1 VLVLAL
7 LAAISP
13 LATGMYL
20 AAFPA
25 MADDLSTDA
34 AAVQLTM
41 TTFLAGLALG
51 QLLLG
56 PISDRTGRRAPLLV
70 GTATC
75 VVASALCAV
84 APTVGVLIAARFVQG
99 FAGAAGIV
107 LGRAIVTDRVR
118 GSATARTFSVLMTLG
133 ALAPVL
139 APLLGGALLGP
150 VGWRGVFAVL
160 TGLAVVM
167 LLGALVLLPESL
179 PPARRTGR
187 RAHGGTRASA
197 VLTDREYLGH
207 AAAFVFSYGTLLA
220 YVSASPFVLQVLFGL
235 SPGWYSVVFAA
246 NACGLTI
253 ASFANARLVGRF
265 GARRLL
271 GIGLGWQ
278 LCTVGTLLVLTLT
291 GALGLPAV
299 LVLLWSSV
307 TSLGLV
313 MGNATSLALART
325 PDGAGTGS
333 AVLGAAQFALAA
345 AVAPLVGLGG
355 DDTAV
360 PMAIAMVATAAVAA
374 VAEWRTRRSVPPRG
388 AQPRRKA
395 RIVETTRRWSSSW
408 GRPDTATVPTGPTER
423 TTTGTHPPAAA

>member
-1 VLVLAL
+1 MVLAL

-34 AAVQLTM
+34 ASVQLTM
-41 TTFLAGLALG
+41 TTFLAGLAAG
-51 QLLLG
+51 QLVLG
-56 PISDRTGRRAPLLV
+56 PISDRIGRRTPLLA

-75 VVASALCAV
+75 VLASALCAV
-84 APTVGVLIAARFVQG
+84 APTIGVLIAARFVQG

-107 LGRAIVTDRVR
+107 LGRAIVADRVR
-118 GSATARTFSVLMTLG
+118 GSAAARTFSVLMTLG
-133 ALAPVL
+133 ALAPVV

-160 TGLAVVM
+160 TGLTVLM
-167 LLGALVLLPESL
+167 LLGAFFLLPESL
-179 PPARRTGR
+179 PWARRAGR
-187 RAHGGTRASA
+187 RADGTARA
-197 VLTDREYLGH
+197 VLTDRDYLGH
-207 AAAFVFSYGTLLA
+207 AVAFVFSYGTLLA
-220 YVSASPFVLQVLFGL
+220 YVSASPFVLQVVFGL

-246 NACGLTI
+246 NACGLTV
-253 ASFANARLVGRF
+253 ASLANARLVGRF

-278 LCTVGTLLVLTLT
+278 LGTAVVLLVLTLT
-291 GALGLPAV
+291 GAPALPAV

-307 TSLGLV
+307 TALGLI
-313 MGNATSLALART
+313 MGNATSLALARV
-325 PDGAGTGS
+325 PAGAGTGS
-333 AVLGAAQFALAA
+333 AVLGAAQFGLAA

-360 PMAIAMVATAAVAA
+360 PMAIAMVV
-374 VAEWRTRRSVPPRG
+374 
-388 AQPRRKA
+388 
-395 RIVETTRRWSSSW
+395 
-408 GRPDTATVPTGPTER
+408 TATV
-423 TTTGTHPPAAA
+423 AAAAGWRARRRAPSPSTPVPLLKGPDPCSSTA